1 MRLPPV
7 RRSVPTQ
14 RQELP
19 VLPYRAPLS
28 ADSRRWKHSP
38 DNRILPLRL
47 SPFSALRFRSPDIV
61 RLFWLAQH
69 CFQCLARCCSPAPPP
84 ACAGCGFRRP
94 GCDKAR
100 VPGRN
105 QGRSPYP
112 TAVISSAVPCPSEDR
127 QRSAAL
133 TPATLQPYDFHRLA
147 AGPFPYRNSR
157 PCLAS
162 EQAFQLTLTQARLRV
177 STGATHIHFLRS
189 NS

>member
-1 MRLPPV
+1 M
-7 RRSVPTQ
+7 
-14 RQELP
+14 
-19 VLPYRAPLS
+19 
-28 ADSRRWKHSP
+28 HST
-38 DNRILPLRL
+38 DDRILPLRL
-47 SPFSALRFRSPDIV
+47 TPFSALRSRSTDIV

-84 ACAGCGFRRP
+84 ACASCGFRRP
-94 GCDKAR
+94 GCDKSR

-105 QGRSPYP
+105 QGRSSYP
-112 TAVISSAVPCPSEDR
+112 TAVISFAVPCSSEEL
-127 QRSAAL
+127 QRSATL

-162 EQAFQLTLTQARLRV
+162 EQAFQLTLTQARLRIP
-177 STGATHIHFLRS
+177 TGATHIHFLRS